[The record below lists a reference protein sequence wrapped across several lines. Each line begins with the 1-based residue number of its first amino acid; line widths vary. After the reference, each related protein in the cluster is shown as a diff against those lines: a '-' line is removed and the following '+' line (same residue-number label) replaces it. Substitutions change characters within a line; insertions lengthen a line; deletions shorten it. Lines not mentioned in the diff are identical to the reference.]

1 MARPSVYRND
11 KHVEIERQYLAAVLD
26 LLGNDARADAVRG
39 LLNRVPIGMMQ
50 DDTSRAL
57 AGAIHDAANQTAVP
71 TITDVMAILRKHP
84 HEQAHSLLVDLAKS
98 TFGTGPQAVR
108 LATQA
113 ADELADIHR
122 KRQAADAIRDAAAAI
137 KRGESSLVVLAELAA
152 KQQEAQVT
160 GKASKVL
167 TLADCCDA
175 WAEHGQ
181 APVVETGLRP
191 FDRATDGGLP
201 RGGLTG
207 FVAPPGGCKSAMALQ
222 IALGALHAAKTL
234 RALYALGEMSP
245 AELAERYACCGSAIY
260 GTKPVTMLHA
270 RRREP
275 NARHA
280 LAAVLDDVG
289 DRLAVLMPPL
299 TVPAIVHAAR
309 HHKAGLVVIDFL
321 QLVRGE
327 GSNQV
332 EQLDG
337 VVDELQ
343 RFAVETNTAVVVLS
357 SMAKSNGT
365 QARGAHDWA
374 RGSGSIGYSLSLL
387 FVGERDEEPNRHGC
401 FAFRWQCKKARRT
414 GQQDVELLWDPH
426 CQFFAD
432 TVVPCEDFAD
442 YAAEGALA

>member
-1 MARPSVYRND
+1 MDAEAM
-11 KHVEIERQYLAAVLD
+11 HVEVERQFLAAVLD
-26 LLGNDARADAVRG
+26 LLGSDAHADAVRD
-39 LLNRVPIGMMQ
+39 LLNRVPSSTMQ
-50 DDTSRAL
+50 DDACKAL
-57 AGAIHDAANQTAVP
+57 AAAIHDAANQAAVP
-71 TITDVMAILRKHP
+71 TITDVLASLRKHP
-84 HEQAHSLLVDLAKS
+84 HQQARALLIELAKS
-98 TFGTGPQAVR
+98 GIGTGTQALR
-108 LATQA
+108 HATDA

-122 KRQAADAIRDAAAAI
+122 RRQAADAITDAAAAI
-137 KRGESSLVVLAELAA
+137 KRGESSVDVLAELAA
-152 KQQEAQVT
+152 MRQEAKASE
-160 GKASKVL
+160 KASKVL

-175 WAEHGQ
+175 WAEHEQ
-181 APVVETGLRP
+181 APVVATGLRP

-222 IALGALHAAKTL
+222 VVLGAVNADKTL
-234 RALYALGEMSP
+234 RTLYCLGEMSP
-245 AELAERYACCGSAIY
+245 AELAERYACCGSAVY
-260 GTKPVTMLHA
+260 DLPPVTMLHA
-270 RRREP
+270 RRREA

-299 TVPAIVHAAR
+299 TVPAIIDAAR

-332 EQLDG
+332 EILDG

-343 RFAVETNTAVVVLS
+343 RYAVESNAAVVVLS

-387 FVGERDEEPNRHGC
+387 FVGERDEEPDRHGC
-401 FAFRWQCKKARRT
+401 FGFRWQCKKARRT

-432 TVVPCEDFAD
+432 TIVPCEDFAD